1 MAKPQLEDGYIR
13 LADEI
18 ARAFMKINLSP
29 QETRILWVIIKE
41 TYGWR
46 QKEKTIPLTRFSELT
61 SMSKPHICDVLKK
74 LQARR
79 IIAKKDG
86 KYSLQKDYEQ
96 WVGIKLPVAESFPK
110 QGMLVPQAGNK
121 NSPNREL
128 PFPEQGKKFPKQGI
142 NVPQTG
148 NGKSKLANKNKGNP
162 SPTDITDTI
171 TDNTLNKRTISYPK
185 YKSIII
191 EYLNKAVEKN
201 FPIVSKVT
209 DKFLKTRYSEGR
221 TVEECKLVV
230 DNRVKRWLKD
240 PERYQYLRPSTLFRP
255 TNFEN
260 WITEARAEQAKEL
273 TGRKKE
279 IEYEELKKKT
289 AERVHREL
297 EEQAR
302 KRRQEAK

>member
-1 MAKPQLEDGYIR
+1 MAKPQLENGYIR

-29 QETRILWVIIKE
+29 QESRVLWAIIKE

-46 QKEKTIPLTRFSELT
+46 KKEKGILLARFSELT
-61 SMSKPHICDVLKK
+61 GISKPHVCDILKK

-96 WVGIKLPVAESFPK
+96 WIGIKLPVVESFLK
-110 QGMLVPQAGNK
+110 QGMLIPQIGKAD
-121 NSPNREL
+121 SPSREQ
-128 PFPEQGKKFPKQGI
+128 PFPEQGKKFPKQGT

-171 TDNTLNKRTISYPK
+171 TDNTLDKHSISYPK
-185 YKSIII
+185 YKAIII

-209 DKFLKTRYSEGR
+209 DKFLKTRYAEGR

-273 TGRKKE
+273 ANKKAEEQYEKLKKE
-279 IEYEELKKKT
+279 LAEKT
-289 AERVHREL
+289 HREL
-297 EEQAR
+297 EEDAK
-302 KRRQEAK
+302 KRGQKK

>member
-1 MAKPQLEDGYIR
+1 MARPQLEDGYIR

-29 QETRILWVIIKE
+29 QENRVLWAIIKE

-46 QKEKTIPLTRFSELT
+46 QKEKGILLARFSELT
-61 SMSKPHICDVLKK
+61 GMSKPHVCDALKK

-96 WVGIKLPVAESFPK
+96 WVGIKLPVTETFLK
-110 QGMLVPQAGNK
+110 QGTLIPQTGK
-121 NSPNREL
+121 ENSPNREQ
-128 PFPEQGKKFPKQGI
+128 PFPEQGKKFPEQGT

-148 NGKSKLANKNKGNP
+148 NEKSKSGNKNKGNP
-162 SPTDITDTI
+162 TPTDITDTI
-171 TDNTLNKRTISYPK
+171 TDNTLDKHSISYPK
-185 YKSIII
+185 YKTIII

-260 WITEARAEQAKEL
+260 WITEARAEQAKEMA
-273 TGRKKE
+273 GRKRKEEYDKE
-279 IEYEELKKKT
+279 IKEG
-289 AERVHREL
+289 AEKAQREL
-297 EEQAR
+297 AEKAGKGGKE
-302 KRRQEAK
+302 